1 MKTNLNI
8 VSAKIVGIKKSQV
21 VCETETNEILLIN
34 KPQNDRL
41 FSQIMVDLLRSGL
54 WIPVNKKLKQFIQY
68 DWLDNASQLAF

>member
-8 VSAKIVGIKKSQV
+8 VSAKIVGMKKSQII
-21 VCETETNEILLIN
+21 CETETNEILLIN
-34 KPQNDRL
+34 KPKNDRL
-41 FSQIMVDLLRSGL
+41 FSQIMADLLRSGL